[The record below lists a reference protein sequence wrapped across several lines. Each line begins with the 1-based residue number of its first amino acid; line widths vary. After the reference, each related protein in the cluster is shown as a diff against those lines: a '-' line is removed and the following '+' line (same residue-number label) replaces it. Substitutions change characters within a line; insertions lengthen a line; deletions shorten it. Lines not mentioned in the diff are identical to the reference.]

1 MKIMQKLL
9 YIPLVIVIGSMNPHI
24 TLLIYLLFGST
35 IADFITGII
44 ASWFE
49 KRDAIEHNNKK
60 YFIESHKLRK
70 SVTKVLSYMFLIIA
84 THFFSVIFNLNKI
97 TIPIIKVETTLVTI
111 AFSICILI
119 EVYSVIENLNRMG
132 FDLFGEIKKVISK
145 LVATAKYL
153 SNTKKTITE
162 SFEEKVEGEL

>member
-1 MKIMQKLL
+1 MQKIL
-9 YIPLVIVIGSMNPHI
+9 YVPLVMVIGAINPHV

-35 IADFITGII
+35 ICDFVTGII
-44 ASWFE
+44 ASYFE
-49 KRDAIEHNNKK
+49 KKDSIEHNKK

-84 THFFSVIFNLNKI
+84 THFFAVIFNLDKI

-119 EVYSVIENLNRMG
+119 EVYSIIENLNRMG

-145 LVATAKYL
+145 LVSTAKYL

-162 SFEEKVEGEL
+162 SFEEESKKVEGEV